1 MRVASASLL
10 IALAL
15 AMSGCALATAGG
27 QPSGAA
33 AAAAGVAAAS
43 RTTAT
48 PSPAP
53 GMTAQS
59 SPASPAA
66 AAQLTHEV
74 PTPTSGQTILGG
86 WRSPAQAVQ
95 EFATGYINWSYRTVS
110 AHLRALSQVS
120 VEQARSMLSTAA
132 IQVGHDY
139 ELRRGRIANRGL
151 VEAIAPVRGRD
162 DQFAVVTR
170 EQTTAANTNAY
181 QGLAPAWHVALA
193 TVTRVRGLWVL
204 SGWQPES

>member
-15 AMSGCALATAGG
+15 ALSGCALAPGGG

-33 AAAAGVAAAS
+33 SPA
-43 RTTAT
+43 TAT
-48 PSPAP
+48 PAPSPTP
-53 GMTAQS
+53 VMTTQS
-59 SPASPAA
+59 SPASPSAA
-66 AAQLTHEV
+66 AAQGTHEV
-74 PTPTSGQTILGG
+74 PTPTPGQTILGG
-86 WRSPAQAVQ
+86 WRSPARAVQ
-95 EFATGYINWSYRTVS
+95 EFTTGYINWDYRTVS

-120 VEQARSMLSTAA
+120 IGQARSMLSTAA
-132 IQVGHDY
+132 LQVARDY

-193 TVTRVRGLWVL
+193 TVTQVRGLWVL
-204 SGWQPES
+204 SAWQPEG